1 MTVGMLEF
9 NIPKALSQQTL
20 YSCGQLIG
28 KWHTFK
34 HSTRGDRYSFI
45 TWQTL
50 GLGSTPRDRCIEVSN
65 RFNNFYSR
73 GILRTLKS
81 GYHNKLPVICVEW
94 CRDGRILFTMESGID
109 PANVL
114 NQLTSIVISGF
125 ISGRIYNANQI
136 LTNSQTGNLYFRPP
150 NGENIP
156 LFVKISS
163 GEAEMNFQ
171 YLICS
176 LDPQD
181 PSCP

>member
-1 MTVGMLEF
+1 MLEF
-9 NIPKALSQQTL
+9 NIPKALSQQTP

-81 GYHNKLPVICVEW
+81 GYHNNLPVICVEW
-94 CRDGRILFTMESGID
+94 CRHGRILFTMESGID

-114 NQLTSIVISGF
+114 NQLTSIVTSGF

-163 GEAEMNFQ
+163 GEAEMNCQ